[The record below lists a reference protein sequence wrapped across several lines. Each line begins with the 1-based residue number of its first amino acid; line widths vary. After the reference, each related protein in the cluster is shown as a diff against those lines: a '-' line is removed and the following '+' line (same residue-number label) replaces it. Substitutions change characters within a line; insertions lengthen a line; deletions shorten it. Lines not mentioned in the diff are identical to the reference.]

1 MDGGAGARPST
12 CMRRPRKGGRRW
24 LKRVTGQASHP
35 SRPPGT
41 DATLSRA
48 EMARRLGTPS
58 GRPGRS
64 GRAPRPSRPLTD
76 DGKIATAVR
85 ETGNMFAT
93 AFEAL
98 RQAPLKGVPVSEFFD
113 QCWFLARVT
122 TLPLI
127 LLSIPFG
134 MVIALEVGSLL
145 QQIGAQSQLGA
156 AMVLAVVREQ
166 APVAT
171 ALLIAGAG
179 GSAMCADLG
188 SRRIR
193 DEISAMEVMGVNPL
207 HRLVLP
213 RLLAATLVAILLDA
227 VVSVAGI
234 AGGLWFGTHSIH
246 ITASSFFAT
255 FGELSQLADLVIALL
270 KARHLRLHR
279 RHGRLLQGP
288 LLQERAEGR
297 GRRREPG
304 RRRHL
309 HPVLL
314 RELPPHGL
322 LLQLHPA
329 EGHLM
334 AIDAP
339 PPPEPA
345 GQRSPSAGKAVGGR
359 GGRTSGDAVARRLRL
374 ASTPS

>member
-1 MDGGAGARPST
+1 MARTGEGLADTGSMTGA
-12 CMRRPRKGGRRW
+12 
-24 LKRVTGQASHP
+24 AS
-35 SRPPGT
+35 
-41 DATLSRA
+41 DATESMSRD
-48 EMARRLGTPS
+48 EIARRLGTPS
-58 GRPGRS
+58 GRP
-64 GRAPRPSRPLTD
+64 AATAILPRPSRPISD
-76 DGKIATAVR
+76 DGKIASA
-85 ETGNMFAT
+85 
-93 AFEAL
+93 
-98 RQAPLKGVPVSEFFD
+98 APLKGVPTSEFFD

-234 AGGLWFGTHSIH
+234 AGGLWFGVNSIH

-255 FGELSQLADLVIALL
+255 FSELSQMADLVIALV
-270 KARHLRLHR
+270 KAGIFGFIAAMVACYKGLYCKS
-279 RHGRLLQGP
+279 GP
-288 LLQERAEGR
+288 KG
-297 GRRREPG
+297 
-304 RRRHL
+304 
-309 HPVLL
+309 V
-314 RELPPHGL
+314 
-322 LLQLHPA
+322 
-329 EGHLM
+329 
-334 AIDAP
+334 
-339 PPPEPA
+339 
-345 GQRSPSAGKAVGGR
+345 
-359 GGRTSGDAVARRLRL
+359 GDAVNQAVVVTFILSFFVNFL
-374 ASTPS
+374 LTVFYFNFIPQKGL

>member
-1 MDGGAGARPST
+1 LAHQDDTTNASPLAASGADT
-12 CMRRPRKGGRRW
+12 
-24 LKRVTGQASHP
+24 
-35 SRPPGT
+35 
-41 DATLSRA
+41 ATLSRD
-48 EMARRLGTPS
+48 EIARRLGTPS
-58 GRPGRS
+58 GRAATVGALGRPIKT
-64 GRAPRPSRPLTD
+64 GRD

-93 AFEAL
+93 ALEAL
-98 RQAPLKGVPVSEFFD
+98 RQAFIKGFPVTEFFD

-213 RLLAATLVAILLDA
+213 RLVAATLVAILLDA

-234 AGGLWFGTHSIH
+234 LGGLWFGTHAIH
-246 ITASSFFAT
+246 ITTAAFFAT
-255 FGELSQLADLVIALL
+255 FGELSQLADLGIALL
-270 KARHLRLHR
+270 KAGIFGFIAAMVACYKGLYCKS
-279 RHGRLLQGP
+279 GP
-288 LLQERAEGR
+288 KG
-297 GRRREPG
+297 
-304 RRRHL
+304 
-309 HPVLL
+309 V
-314 RELPPHGL
+314 
-322 LLQLHPA
+322 
-329 EGHLM
+329 
-334 AIDAP
+334 
-339 PPPEPA
+339 
-345 GQRSPSAGKAVGGR
+345 
-359 GGRTSGDAVARRLRL
+359 GDAVNQAVVVTFILSFFVNFVL
-374 ASTPS
+374 TVFYFNFVPQKGI